1 MLNKIKGGANCA
13 SVVDEGPD
21 PFSPLKIPLCPR
33 QFNDVGTPTVQKCTG
48 TGVACVCARAQCVI
62 YATVMSIDCS
72 DIEQSNSLASFSFQS
87 HDRSHALRENAV
99 TR

>member
-21 PFSPLKIPLCPR
+21 PFSLAKIPPCPR
-33 QFNDVGTPTVQKCTG
+33 QINDVGTPPVQKSTG
-48 TGVACVCARAQCVI
+48 TNVACVCTRAQCVI
-62 YATVMSIDCS
+62 YATVMSIDCL
-72 DIEQSNSLASFSFQS
+72 DIEQSHPLTSFSFQS
-87 HDRSHALRENAV
+87 HDRSHALRENGA

>member
-1 MLNKIKGGANCA
+1 
-13 SVVDEGPD
+13 VVDEGPD
-21 PFSPLKIPLCPR
+21 PFSHLKIPLYPR
-33 QFNDVGTPTVQKCTG
+33 QFNDVGTPTVQICTG

-87 HDRSHALRENAV
+87 HGRSHALRENAV